1 VCACVLLFFLFL
13 QYLTNVCGCLLCYL
27 KLRMKVGS
35 RILTLD
41 KLTALTPSTDL
52 LSIDSESSQVE
63 FDVDLHS
70 GAFTMQYFESDRSA
84 CSWREVVSVR
94 EMYIFFLT
102 FQQNNSVSS
111 STFMLLKSII
121 LDFSFRM
128 GQIVE

>member
-1 VCACVLLFFLFL
+1 
-13 QYLTNVCGCLLCYL
+13 
-27 KLRMKVGS
+27 MKVGS

-84 CSWREVVSVR
+84 CSWREVVSVWQR
-94 EMYIFFLT
+94 ERFVCFYIST
-102 FQQNNSVSS
+102 KQQRFKLNIYAFKIDSS
-111 STFMLLKSII
+111 W
-121 LDFSFRM
+121 
-128 GQIVE
+128 